1 MSGQAYLGL
10 HFPKPPLGISSR
22 LLCLRLRP
30 INLTEGPQKSIGKK
44 LRLIMLPDH
53 WAEQLHH
60 ESVMGG
66 EVTRRG
72 TRGTHG
78 ECAEAKMGCTKV
90 ILVRADRVVLLL
102 S

>member
-1 MSGQAYLGL
+1 
-10 HFPKPPLGISSR
+10 
-22 LLCLRLRP
+22 
-30 INLTEGPQKSIGKK
+30 
-44 LRLIMLPDH
+44 MLPDH

-78 ECAEAKMGCTKV
+78 ECAEAKMRCTKV
-90 ILVRADRVVLLL
+90 SLLL
-102 S
+102 A